1 MSASRKVTSGVTMKN
16 TISKT
21 RLLLVPMVVALLL
34 AATAAY
40 AATPG
45 ITGTT
50 FNLTAQPAY
59 LTQPDGQMVYSWGY
73 GCASTTGLTF
83 LPAATFVD
91 TPTCSSM
98 QVPGP
103 TLIVRAPATG
113 TATVTVNLTNGLP
126 TAAGNT
132 SILFPGF
139 NVATSCNATTPVG
152 QQGLLTCEAAP
163 GGSVTYTL
171 TIPSTAAGTH
181 AYYSGTQGDLQVEMG
196 LYGAVVVLPAS
207 SPAVTAAC
215 GTLTTGGLP
224 ATNPGNNR
232 AAQSASGESDFR
244 LAAAAYNHPQACY
257 DREYLFQF
265 SEMDPNIHAQALA
278 QVNAIANCNGHTA
291 NGNAC
296 PTALEVPTEPYHPA
310 YFLINGR
317 SMPDDMDPNY
327 AREYPHQPYNG
338 NPHMHPGELTL
349 LRIIGQGRWQHP
361 FHEHGNHVRILARDG
376 NLILSQTDSAS
387 LAGPLLFTT
396 TTTPGMAFDG
406 IFYYTAK
413 GLNWDMYG
421 HNPSSND
428 LSAKLSCV
436 PDANGYNTGDP
447 AAINYFEWCQD
458 HNKPLQVAP
467 FGDVAGGGP
476 ATLPDPNL
484 FTNGPW
490 FGGSPYLGPNA
501 TLRATGCSAGSPAG
515 SCGATGTTPPSGTIA
530 NSPSG
535 EAGFAFMWHSHNERE
550 ITTNNIF
557 PGGMLMMMLVD
568 SREFVID
575 ESM

>member
-21 RLLLVPMVVALLL
+21 RFLLVPMVAVALLL
-34 AATAAY
+34 TATAH

-45 ITGTT
+45 ITGTA
-50 FNLTAQPAY
+50 FSLIAQPAY
-59 LTQPDGQMVYSWGY
+59 LNQPDGQAVYSWGY
-73 GCASTTGLTF
+73 GCNGAPSGF
-83 LPAATFVD
+83 LPTAITGAG
-91 TPTCSSM
+91 CSTM

-103 TLIVRAPATG
+103 TLIVTAPTSG
-113 TATVTVNLTNGLP
+113 TTTVMVTLTNNLP

-139 NVATSCNATTPVG
+139 SVATSGGVA
-152 QQGLLTCEAAP
+152 GLLTQEAAH
-163 GGSVTYTL
+163 GSTVTYTL

-196 LYGAVVVLPAS
+196 LYGAIIVIPS
-207 SPAVTAAC
+207 GIPAAC
-215 GTLTTGGLP
+215 TGGVH
-224 ATNPGNNR
+224 ASNV
-232 AAQSASGESDFR
+232 AAQGNWGENDFR

-265 SEMDPNIHAQALA
+265 SEMDPNIHSQAAA
-278 QVNAIANCNGHTA
+278 QVAAKVGCTA
-291 NGNAC
+291 GAAGC
-296 PTALEVPTEPYHPA
+296 SLEVPTEPYHPA
-310 YFLINGR
+310 YFMINGR

-327 AREYPHQPYNG
+327 APEYPHQPYNG

-361 FHEHGNHVRILARDG
+361 FHEHGNHVRILGRDG
-376 NLILSQTDSAS
+376 NLILSQSDANS
-387 LAGPLLFTT
+387 LGGPLLFTT
-396 TTTPGMAFDG
+396 TTTPGLAMDG
-406 IFYYTAK
+406 IFYFTAK

-421 HNPSSND
+421 HTSSSLDPN
-428 LSAKLSCV
+428 AKLACT
-436 PDANGYNTGDP
+436 PDANGYNTGAP
-447 AAINYFEWCQD
+447 TAINYFEWCQD
-458 HNKPLQVAP
+458 HNKPLQAAP

-476 ATLPDPNL
+476 TTLPDPNL
-484 FTNGPW
+484 FTNGAW

-575 ESM
+575 ESN

>member
-1 MSASRKVTSGVTMKN
+1 MRANRKVTSGVTMKN

-21 RLLLVPMVVALLL
+21 RLLLVPMVAVALLL
-34 AATAAY
+34 TITAH

-59 LTQPDGQMVYSWGY
+59 LNQPDGQAVYSWGY
-73 GCASTTGLTF
+73 GCTIAPTGF
-83 LPAATFVD
+83 LPTGPAAMAGA
-91 TPTCSSM
+91 TCSTM

-103 TLIVRAPATG
+103 TLIVTAPASGST
-113 TATVTVNLTNGLP
+113 TITVNLTNNLP
-126 TAAGNT
+126 SAAGNT

-139 NVATSCNATTPVG
+139 SVTTSGGVA
-152 QQGLLTCEAAP
+152 GLVTQEAAP
-163 GGSVTYTL
+163 GGTVTYTL
-171 TIPSTAAGTH
+171 TIPSTAAGTR

-196 LYGAVVVLPAS
+196 LYGAIIIVPNS
-207 SPAVTAAC
+207 SNIPAAC
-215 GTLTTGGLP
+215 TTGVHASNL
-224 ATNPGNNR
+224 T
-232 AAQSASGESDFR
+232 AQSVWGESDFR
-244 LAAAAYNHPQACY
+244 LAPAAYSHPQACY

-265 SEMDPNIHAQALA
+265 SEMDPNIHTQAAA
-278 QVNAIANCNGHTA
+278 QVTA
-291 NGNAC
+291 KAGC
-296 PTALEVPTEPYHPA
+296 TAGAAGCSLEVPTEPYHPA
-310 YFLINGR
+310 YFMINGR

-327 AREYPHQPYNG
+327 APEYPHQPYNG

-349 LRIIGQGRWQHP
+349 VRIIGQGRWQHP

-376 NLILSQTDSAS
+376 NLILSQSDANS

-396 TTTPGMAFDG
+396 TTTPGLAMDG

-421 HNPSSND
+421 HKASSLDPNAT
-428 LSAKLSCV
+428 LPCT
-436 PDANGYNTGDP
+436 PDANGYNTGAP

-467 FGDVAGGGP
+467 FGDVSGGGP
-476 ATLPDPNL
+476 TTLPDPNL
-484 FTNGPW
+484 FTNGAW
-490 FGGSPYLGPNA
+490 YGGSPYLGPNA

-575 ESM
+575 ESN